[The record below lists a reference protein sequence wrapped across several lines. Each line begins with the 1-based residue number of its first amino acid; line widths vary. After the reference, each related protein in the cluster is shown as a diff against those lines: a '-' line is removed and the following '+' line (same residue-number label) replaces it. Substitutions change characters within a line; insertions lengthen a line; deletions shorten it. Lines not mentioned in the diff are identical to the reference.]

1 MDFYTTV
8 LLVAVILLILALTS
22 IGLMLSNGNYG
33 KDAENNCPNKGSVN
47 PNDSNNKTC
56 NSY

>member
-1 MDFYTTV
+1 MDFYTIV

-22 IGLMLSNGNYG
+22 IGLMLSNGNYA
-33 KDAENNCPNKGSVN
+33 KDVENNCPNKGSIN
-47 PNDSNNKTC
+47 PNNANSC